1 MKCNCIKTPKSLN
14 FQTSYYSMTTQAIF
28 EQIQLKK
35 SFLCL
40 GLDPDLDKM
49 PPHLISSS
57 QEPLFDFCKTIVDHV
72 QHLCV
77 AVKINTAFFEAYGVQ
92 GYAALDKLIHYIK
105 SHYPELFTI
114 ADAKRGDI
122 GNTSLRYAKAFFEA
136 MPFDAITI
144 APYMGK
150 DSVEPFLTYPEKH
163 AVLLALTSNEGATD
177 FQLKSNNKEILYQQ
191 VLRQSKSWK
200 NASQLM
206 YVVGATKAEHL
217 TEVRKLV
224 PDSFLLVPGVGAQG
238 GSLEDVF
245 THGSNEKVGLLVNSS
260 RGILYAGSGED
271 FAEAALEAT
280 NVLQQEME
288 NLLSS

>member
-1 MKCNCIKTPKSLN
+1 
-14 FQTSYYSMTTQAIF
+14 MTTQTIF

-40 GLDPDLDKM
+40 GLDPDLDKI
-49 PPHLISSS
+49 PSHLVASSE
-57 QEPLFDFCKTIVDHV
+57 EPLFDFCKAIVDNVH
-72 QHLCV
+72 HLCV
-77 AVKINTAFFEAYGVQ
+77 SVKINTAFFEAYGVA
-92 GYAALDKLIHYIK
+92 GFATLNKLADYIK
-105 SHYPELFTI
+105 SHYPELFLI

-150 DSVEPFLTYPEKH
+150 DSVEPFLTYQDKH
-163 AVLLALTSNEGATD
+163 AILLALTSNEGAAD
-177 FQLKSNNKEILYQQ
+177 FQLKANDKEVLYKQ
-191 VLRQSKSWK
+191 VLKQSQNWN

-217 TEVRKLV
+217 SEIRKLV
-224 PDSFLLVPGVGAQG
+224 PESFLLVPGVGAQG
-238 GSLEDVF
+238 GSLEDVY
-245 THGSNEKVGLLVNSS
+245 THGANENIGLLVNSS

-271 FAEAALEAT
+271 FAESALEAA
-280 NVLQQEME
+280 NVLQQQME
-288 NLLSS
+288 NLLRA

>member
-1 MKCNCIKTPKSLN
+1 
-14 FQTSYYSMTTQAIF
+14 MTTQTIF

-40 GLDPDLDKM
+40 GLDPDLEKI
-49 PPHLISSS
+49 PAHIISSS
-57 QEPLFDFCKTIVDHV
+57 EDPIYDFCKSIVDEV

-77 AVKINTAFFEAYGVQ
+77 AVKINTAFFEAYGPKGFASIDRLVR
-92 GYAALDKLIHYIK
+92 YIK
-105 SHYPELFTI
+105 RHYPDLFTI

-150 DSVEPFLTYPEKH
+150 DSVEPFLTYKDKH
-163 AVLLALTSNEGATD
+163 AILLALTSNAGAEN
-177 FQLKSNNKEILYQQ
+177 FQLQTINNEELYKQ
-191 VLRQSKSWK
+191 VLKQSQHWK

-217 TEVRKLV
+217 AEIRKLV
-224 PDSFLLVPGVGAQG
+224 PESFLLVPGVGAQG
-238 GSLEDVF
+238 GSLEDVYA
-245 THGSNEKVGLLVNSS
+245 HGANENVGLLVNSS
-260 RGILYAGSGED
+260 RGILYADSGEGYV
-271 FAEAALEAT
+271 EAAFEAAT
-280 NVLQQEME
+280 MLQEKME
-288 NLLSS
+288 KLLS

>member
-1 MKCNCIKTPKSLN
+1 MTV
-14 FQTSYYSMTTQAIF
+14 QTIF

-40 GLDPDLDKM
+40 GLDPDLEKM
-49 PPHLISSS
+49 PAHLVNSSH
-57 QEPLFDFCKTIVDHV
+57 EPLFDFCKTIVDHV

-92 GYAALDKLIHYIK
+92 GYVALEKLIQYIK

-122 GNTSLRYAKAFFEA
+122 GNTSLRYAKAFFET

-150 DSVEPFLTYPEKH
+150 DSVEPFLTYKDKH
-163 AVLLALTSNEGATD
+163 AILLALTSNEGAAD
-177 FQLKSNNKEILYQQ
+177 FQLETKNSDSLYKQ
-191 VLRQSKSWK
+191 VLTKSQTWN
-200 NASQLM
+200 NAKQLM

-217 TEVRKLV
+217 AEIRKLV
-224 PDSFLLVPGVGAQG
+224 PDAFLLVPGVGAQG
-238 GSLEDVF
+238 GSLEEVF
-245 THGSNEKVGLLVNSS
+245 LHGSNENIGLLVNSS
-260 RGILYAGSGED
+260 RGILYAGNDED
-271 FAEAALEAT
+271 FAEAALKAANE
-280 NVLQQEME
+280 LQQQME
-288 NLLSS
+288 NLLR